1 MSPNVEQ
8 ITKPAGLGEGPFWNA
23 QKQILY
29 YVDIINASLHSYNN
43 VTKEQHSVKLAGD
56 GNTVSLVVQVEG
68 HHDKFVVS
76 INNDIAVVTWDGVS
90 SKPSSIEIIA
100 NLEGNEEK
108 TRINDGKVDPAGRL
122 WAGTMGPKKET
133 GEFVMEKG
141 SLYRLNK
148 DKTVTKVIGKLGIA
162 NGLAWSLDNK
172 TFYYIDTLKF
182 RVDSYDYN
190 ISTGN
195 IANEKTIF
203 CFKKNN
209 IDVFPDGM
217 TIDEEGKLW
226 VACFEGGQVLRID
239 PDTGKL
245 LYTLKIPAPQV
256 TSVVFG
262 GHNLDELFVTTAR
275 DDYKKELLDKYPL
288 AGCTFKVTNLG
299 VKGTPSVP
307 VKL

>member
-1 MSPNVEQ
+1 MSPDVEQ
-8 ITKPAGLGEGPFWNA
+8 ITEPVGLGEGPFWNA
-23 QKQILY
+23 QQQALY
-29 YVDIINASLHSYNN
+29 YVDIVNASLHSYNN
-43 VTKEQHSVKLAGD
+43 VTKEQHSVKLGN

-68 HHDKFVVS
+68 QNDIFVVS

-90 SKPSSIEIIA
+90 SKPSSVEIIA
-100 NLEGNEEK
+100 SFEGNEDN

-122 WAGTMGPKKET
+122 WAGTMGKQTET
-133 GEFVMEKG
+133 GDFVMEKG

-148 DKTVTKVIGKLGIA
+148 DKTVSKILGKLGIA
-162 NGLAWSLDNK
+162 NGLAWSADNK
-172 TFYYIDTLKF
+172 KFYYIDSLKLT
-182 RVDSYDYN
+182 VDSYDYD

-195 IANEKTIF
+195 IANEKTLF

-209 IDVFPDGM
+209 VNGFPDGM

-226 VACFEGGQVLRID
+226 VACYEGGQVLRID
-239 PDTGKL
+239 PDSGKL
-245 LYTLKIPAPQV
+245 LYTLKLPAPQV

-262 GHNLDELFVTTAR
+262 GPNFDELFVTTACQ
-275 DDYKKELLDKYPL
+275 DFKKELDKYPL
-288 AGCTFKVTNLG
+288 SGCTFKVTNLG